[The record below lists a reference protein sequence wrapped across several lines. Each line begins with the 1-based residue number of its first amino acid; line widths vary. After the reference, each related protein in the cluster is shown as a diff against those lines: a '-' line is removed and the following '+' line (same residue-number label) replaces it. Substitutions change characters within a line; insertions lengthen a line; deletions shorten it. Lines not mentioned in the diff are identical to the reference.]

1 MSVNFKCLYCDRYL
15 LSRNAYSQHVK
26 YCNELKELNISME
39 ESNNDI
45 SDMVSNINEMS
56 LDSDDFSQIEELQK
70 EFENFDEIL
79 SESLQN
85 YTEKSDTN
93 MSNILE

>member
-1 MSVNFKCLYCDRYL
+1 
-15 LSRNAYSQHVK
+15 
-26 YCNELKELNISME
+26 
-39 ESNNDI
+39 
-45 SDMVSNINEMS
+45 MS

-70 EFENFDEIL
+70 FENFDEIL

-93 MSNILE
+93 MSNILEEFEPKSLTLQDNIEESEVEIKEFPNEAYADLMTLITKYNLNSQGLKINA